1 MRCLLQ
7 ELLNG
12 GDQDIV
18 EGDVRQLPGLLTV
31 ILRHIG
37 DEQAALSVVAHHHA
51 ILVCD
56 TVPSA
61 ASWLTTALH
70 PLAMAASPACPELQ
84 VANRRFMHEAMAKAQ
99 RLEVMTSA

>member
-37 DEQAALSVVAHHHA
+37 DEQAALSVVADMQA
-51 ILVCD
+51 DLVCE
-56 TVPSA
+56 TVSYA
-61 ASWLTTALH
+61 AF
-70 PLAMAASPACPELQ
+70 EL
-84 VANRRFMHEAMAKAQ
+84 
-99 RLEVMTSA
+99 TSASHRLDGL